1 MKRLF
6 FAFLLLFIF
15 CFGCKHNEPAF
26 SKEPQRQ
33 EQYFAQAPSESL
45 SGEDKIVE
53 ERPQAASVKLAPDF
67 TLYDIYQDAYTISD
81 YRDKQPVLL
90 LFWTTWCPFCRKELK
105 VLNGMYSGLAAD
117 GVEVL
122 SVNVGEE
129 PTAVQDFVQDYNL
142 VYRVLLDRDN
152 RVAGL
157 YGLIGVPTYIL
168 IDKEG
173 KVVFKDNY
181 LPATEYKDF
190 LDRK

>member
-6 FAFLLLFIF
+6 IAFLLLFIF

-26 SKEPQRQ
+26 SKEPQA
-33 EQYFAQAPSESL
+33 EQYFAQAPIESL
-45 SGEDKIVE
+45 PAGDKIVE
-53 ERPQAASVKLAPDF
+53 EKPGTTSTKLAPDF
-67 TLYDIYQDAYTISD
+67 TLYDIYQDAYTISN
-81 YRDKQPVLL
+81 YRDKQAVLL

-122 SVNVGEE
+122 SVNVGET
-129 PTAVQDFVQDYNL
+129 PSTVQNFVQDYNL

-168 IDKEG
+168 INKQGE
-173 KVVFKDNY
+173 VVFKDNY
-181 LPATEYKDF
+181 LPAAEYKD
-190 LDRK
+190 LLESK